1 MGIAAETSITV
12 DDVTHVIDSGWMK
25 EMEHNA
31 ATSLSAL
38 TEVFISRSNAKQR
51 AGRAGR
57 VRPGTCWRMY
67 AREVLEES
75 AKEFPVPEMLR
86 ISLEDVV
93 LQVLLL
99 QLGRPEVFLAQC
111 LQPPSI
117 GQIRAAV
124 ANLIETKAVLPEPSL
139 PLTPLGFHLA
149 RLPLDIKLGKMLI
162 FACLLEVR
170 NTY

>member
-1 MGIAAETSITV
+1 
-12 DDVTHVIDSGWMK
+12 MK
-25 EMEHNA
+25 EMQYNPV
-31 ATSLSAL
+31 TSLSAL
-38 TEVFISRSNAKQR
+38 SEVFISRSNAKQR

-57 VRPGTCWRMY
+57 VRAGTCWRMY
-67 AREVLEES
+67 SRESLENS
-75 AKEFPVPEMLR
+75 AAEFPVPEMLR

-99 QLGRPEVFLAQC
+99 QLGRPEVFLGEC

-124 ANLIETKAVLPEPSL
+124 ASLIEVKAVLPEPSL
-139 PLTPLGFHLA
+139 PLTALGFHLA

-162 FACLLEVR
+162 YACLLEVT
-170 NTY
+170 NIYDL